1 MGQYMKYPKL
11 FKPFR
16 SQDPV
21 GDCYRKVKRFETNGH
36 WGIHIYTQ
44 IYMHIYINAWK
55 TYL

>member
-55 TYL
+55 IYL